1 MTWAASQTTV
11 TSSNFSIPSTLSWS
25 GQPDTWNASSPG
37 ANASLHVTV
46 AAFGND
52 VGVCAA
58 YVKALTYYGVK
69 SGNTTYTALA
79 KSLLDVM
86 ATFADTKGIA
96 VPETRTDYSR
106 FNDPVFVPSG
116 WSGKMPNGDPI
127 APGATFLSI
136 RSWYKNDPSFPKVQA
151 YLNGG
156 AAPSFT
162 YHRFW
167 AQADIAMAYAVYGEL
182 VAGGGSTGGDTTPP
196 SAPTNLAVTGV
207 TSSTV
212 SLSWTASTDNVAV
225 TGYNVYR
232 NSALAGTTTTATTF
246 TDTGLSASTAYNYS
260 VVATDAAGNLS
271 AASSTVTGTTSAGTV
286 STGTV
291 KAQYKNL
298 DSSPGDNQ
306 IKPGLQVVNTGTTP
320 LALSTVT
327 MRYWFTSDG
336 GANTFSTNV
345 DYAVIGS
352 GNVTHSVVAM
362 PAAKTGADHYLLVG
376 FTAGAGSLAAGAST
390 GEIQNRFNKTD
401 WSNFTETNDYS
412 YATNTS
418 YADAP
423 KVTVYINGTL
433 AYGTEP
439 S

>member
-1 MTWAASQTTV
+1 
-11 TSSNFSIPSTLSWS
+11 
-25 GQPDTWNASSPG
+25 
-37 ANASLHVTV
+37 
-46 AAFGND
+46 
-52 VGVCAA
+52 
-58 YVKALTYYGVK
+58 
-69 SGNTTYTALA
+69 
-79 KSLLDVM
+79 
-86 ATFADTKGIA
+86 
-96 VPETRTDYSR
+96 
-106 FNDPVFVPSG
+106 
-116 WSGKMPNGDPI
+116 
-127 APGATFLSI
+127 
-136 RSWYKNDPSFPKVQA
+136 
-151 YLNGG
+151 
-156 AAPSFT
+156 
-162 YHRFW
+162 
-167 AQADIAMAYAVYGEL
+167 
-182 VAGGGSTGGDTTPP
+182 
-196 SAPTNLAVTGV
+196 
-207 TSSTV
+207 
-212 SLSWTASTDNVAV
+212 
-225 TGYNVYR
+225 
-232 NSALAGTTTTATTF
+232 
-246 TDTGLSASTAYNYS
+246 
-260 VVATDAAGNLS
+260 
-271 AASSTVTGTTSAGTV
+271 V